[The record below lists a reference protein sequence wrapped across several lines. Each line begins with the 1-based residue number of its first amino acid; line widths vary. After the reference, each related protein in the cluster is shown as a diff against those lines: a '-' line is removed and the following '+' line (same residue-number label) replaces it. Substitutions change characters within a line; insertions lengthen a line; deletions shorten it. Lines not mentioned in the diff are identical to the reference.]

1 MEEQGHPKENGMD
14 FGAMLP
20 MLMNLL
26 QGSSGEEE
34 ATDSSES
41 PPKQEEGSGE
51 GGFDFSAVAG
61 LLGML
66 HSLNQEDDSVRLLRA
81 LKPLL
86 SSGRRERVEQAVKML
101 RLMNLLPILAESGL
115 LSNFF

>member
-1 MEEQGHPKENGMD
+1 MEEQDHTKENGMD

-26 QGSSGEEE
+26 QGSGGGEE
-34 ATDSSES
+34 AADSSES
-41 PPKQEEGSGE
+41 PPHQEEGSGE

-66 HSLNQEDDSVRLLRA
+66 QSLNQEDDSVRLLRA

-86 SSGRRERVEQAVKML
+86 SDGRKERVEQAVKML

-115 LSNFF
+115 LSNLF